1 MAVMSAE
8 ARANPF
14 VHSTGEFLRELSI
27 SILIGLGVVLLVLL
41 GESARLT
48 AGAVA
53 YGALIGASAYVVCLL
68 LGASCGGWIGRIR
81 VVSQRVA
88 RSVLYFVG
96 GSLGWLLATLIANA
110 AGLVH
115 VPMTAE
121 SLRLTL
127 PVAGAITLTA
137 GLSLYTY
144 SLLRD
149 RLEQSVSRLK
159 EAEFAEKE
167 LELARSI
174 QQRILPPTEISGD
187 GYRIAAGN
195 LPARFVAGDFY
206 DVFQLP
212 DGSVGIVVADVAGKG
227 VGASLIMA
235 TVKTALPFLAAGRS
249 VAETL
254 REGNRRLRLRLE
266 SREFVALAYARYEPR
281 TGAFELA
288 NAGLPDPYLL
298 GANGSPRAISAPG
311 PRLPLGVR
319 GEVDYESVGGVLAPG
334 ERLLLLTDG
343 LPEAPTAS
351 GDPLG
356 YERFEELLPRAATP
370 EALFKAVRSATGPLL
385 ADDWTA
391 LFLERLA

>member
-1 MAVMSAE
+1 MSAE

-14 VHSTGEFLRELSI
+14 VHSPGEFLRELAI
-27 SILIGLGVVLLVLL
+27 SILIGLGVVFLVLL

-48 AGAVA
+48 AGTAV
-53 YGALIGASAYVVCLL
+53 YGAMIGSFAYMACLV
-68 LGASCGGWIGRIR
+68 LGATCGGWIGRIR
-81 VVSQRVA
+81 ISQRVV

-96 GSLGWLLATLIANA
+96 GVLGWLLATLAGNA
-110 AGLVH
+110 FGLVH
-115 VPMTAE
+115 VPMTAD
-121 SLRLTL
+121 SLRLTV
-127 PVAGAITLTA
+127 PAAGAIAVIA
-137 GLSLYTY
+137 GLSLYTF
-144 SLLRD
+144 SILRD

-187 GYRIAAGN
+187 GYRIRAGN

-212 DGSVGIVVADVAGKG
+212 DGAVGVVVADVAGKG

-266 SREFVALAYARYEPR
+266 SREFVALAYARYDPR
-281 TGAFELA
+281 TGAYELA
-288 NAGLPDPYLL
+288 NAGLPDPYRV
-298 GANGSPRAISAPG
+298 GANGPARAISAPG
-311 PRLPLGVR
+311 PRFPLGVR
-319 GEVDYESVGGVLAPG
+319 DEVAYESVGGVLAAG

-356 YERFEELLPRAATP
+356 YEKFEALLSRAATP
-370 EALFKAVRSATGPLL
+370 EALFEAVRSATGPLL

-391 LFLERLA
+391 LVLERVA

>member
-1 MAVMSAE
+1 MEVMSAE
-8 ARANPF
+8 ARENPF
-14 VHSTGEFLRELSI
+14 VRSTGEFLRDLSI
-27 SILIGLGVVLLVLL
+27 SILIGLGVVFLVLL
-41 GESARLT
+41 GESARLSVGV
-48 AGAVA
+48 AA
-53 YGALIGASAYVVCLL
+53 YGAMIGAFAYVVCLL
-68 LGASCGGWIGRIR
+68 LGASWAAGSAASG
-81 VVSQRVA
+81 SLSAVA
-88 RSVLYFVG
+88 RSVLYRVG
-96 GSLGWLLATLIANA
+96 GALGWLLATLLANA

-127 PVAGAITLTA
+127 PGAGAITLIA

-144 SLLRD
+144 SILRD

-206 DVFQLP
+206 DVFRLP

-254 REGNRRLRLRLE
+254 REANRRLRLRLE
-266 SREFVALAYARYEPR
+266 SREFVALAYARYDPR
-281 TGAFELA
+281 TGAFEA
-288 NAGLPDPYLL
+288 RQRRAAGPVPDRRERLGESDL
-298 GANGSPRAISAPG
+298 GARTALS
-311 PRLPLGVR
+311 LGVR
-319 GEVDYESVGGVLAPG
+319 GEIDYESVGGVLAPG

-351 GDPLG
+351 GEPLG
-356 YERFEELLPRAATP
+356 YERFEALLSRAATP
-370 EALFKAVRSATGPLL
+370 EALFEAVRSATGPLL
-385 ADDWTA
+385 ADDWTV
-391 LFLERLA
+391 LVLERLA

>member
-1 MAVMSAE
+1 MSAE

-14 VHSTGEFLRELSI
+14 VHSPGEFLRELAI
-27 SILIGLGVVLLVLL
+27 SILIGLGVVFLVLL

-48 AGAVA
+48 AGTAV
-53 YGALIGASAYVVCLL
+53 YGAMIGAFAYFACVL

-81 VVSQRVA
+81 LVSQRVV

-96 GSLGWLLATLIANA
+96 GALGWVLATLVGNA
-110 AGLVH
+110 LGLVH
-115 VPMTAE
+115 VPMTAD

-127 PVAGAITLTA
+127 PAAGAIALIA
-137 GLSLYTY
+137 GLSLYTF
-144 SLLRD
+144 SILRD

-212 DGSVGIVVADVAGKG
+212 DGAVGVVVADVAGKG

-266 SREFVALAYARYEPR
+266 SREFVALAYARYDPK

-288 NAGLPDPYLL
+288 NAGLPDPYRV
-298 GANGSPRAISAPG
+298 GANGSARAVSAPG

-319 GEVDYESVGGVLAPG
+319 AEVAYESVGGVLAPG

-356 YERFEELLPRAATP
+356 YERFEALLSRAATP
-370 EALFKAVRSATGPLL
+370 EAIFEAVRSATGPLL

-391 LFLERLA
+391 LVLERVA

>member
-1 MAVMSAE
+1 MSAE

-14 VHSTGEFLRELSI
+14 VPPTGEFLRELAI
-27 SILIGLGVVLLVLL
+27 STLIGLGVVFLVLL

-48 AGAVA
+48 AGTAA
-53 YGALIGASAYVVCLL
+53 YGAMIGSFAYIACLL
-68 LGASCGGWIGRIR
+68 LGASCGGWIGRVQIVPQR
-81 VVSQRVA
+81 VV

-96 GSLGWLLATLIANA
+96 GALGWLLASLVANA

-115 VPMTAE
+115 VRMTPE
-121 SLRLTL
+121 SLRVTL
-127 PVAGAITLTA
+127 PAAGAITLIA

-144 SLLRD
+144 SILRD
-149 RLEQSVSRLK
+149 RLELSVSRLK

-174 QQRILPPTEISGD
+174 QQRMLPPTEISGD

-206 DVFQLP
+206 DVFRLA
-212 DGSVGIVVADVAGKG
+212 DGAVGIVVADVAGKG

-266 SREFVALAYARYEPR
+266 SREFVALAYARYDPS

-288 NAGLPDPYLL
+288 NAGLPDPYQVD
-298 GANGSPRAISAPG
+298 GSSSARAISAPG

-319 GEVDYESVGGVLAPG
+319 EEVAYESVGGVLAPG
-334 ERLLLLTDG
+334 ERLLFLTDG

-351 GDPLG
+351 GEPLG
-356 YERFEELLPRAATP
+356 YERFEALLSRAATP
-370 EALFKAVRSATGPLL
+370 EALFEAVRSVTGPLL

-391 LFLERLA
+391 LVLERLA